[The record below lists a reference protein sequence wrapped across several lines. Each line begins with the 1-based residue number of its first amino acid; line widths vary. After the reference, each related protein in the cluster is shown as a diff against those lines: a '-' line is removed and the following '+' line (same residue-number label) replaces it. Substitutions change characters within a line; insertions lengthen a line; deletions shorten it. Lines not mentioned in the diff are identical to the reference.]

1 MAGTGFLNGRYAVK
15 KDGRTYVLSHANA
28 SCEQVKFFS
37 AGTYTIVLSPDT
49 VSVTVGLVGA
59 GGAAG
64 QGHFH
69 KPDIFSTY
77 WGTPGSGGGGSWIQ
91 YTFSN
96 EELREASSMEL
107 TVGSGGN
114 TYRAAGGD
122 TVLSVGGIVLTA
134 GGGKGGNDGQG
145 DGGSNG
151 YGGAGGTAS
160 YIPET
165 LQRVSLRNGNPGK
178 TGVYPTG
185 GNPQGV
191 YDGGAG
197 QALNAE
203 LYGKGGMNGGYGIY
217 NVPGT
222 GSGADGAA
230 FIILHKE
237 RR

>member
-1 MAGTGFLNGRYAVK
+1 MAGTGFLYGRYAVE
-15 KDGRTYVLSHANA
+15 KDGRAYVLSHENA
-28 SCEQVKFFS
+28 SCEQIEFFS
-37 AGTYTIVLSPDT
+37 AGTYTIPLTSDT

-64 QGHFH
+64 KGHFH

-77 WGTPGSGGGGSWIQ
+77 WGTAGSGGGGAWLQ
-91 YTFSN
+91 YVFSYR
-96 EELREASSMEL
+96 ELRESSSIEL

-114 TYRAAGGD
+114 TYCAAGGD

-145 DGGSNG
+145 DDGSDGSGGV
-151 YGGAGGTAS
+151 GGIAS
-160 YIPET
+160 YVPET
-165 LQRVSLRNGNPGK
+165 IKGVKFRNGNSGK

-185 GNPQGV
+185 ANPQGV

-197 QALNAE
+197 QALNAT